1 MKPKEKNISDAYS
14 TCLSTLGQYFPQ
26 KYLFICVYFVSKK
39 RYRKVEGLFCLQHAN
54 KIRKN
59 PVLSKTIVVEWPR
72 CRGWG
77 NCPCASAVHPCDR
90 GAESLPRPCRE
101 VEVTNRNLRTEITK
115 GKTNIAFEGLNRAST
130 LKGKIKI

>member
-1 MKPKEKNISDAYS
+1 MLILLACPLWGNISPRNISLYVFTLFQRRDIGRLRAS
-14 TCLSTLGQYFPQ
+14 FASSTLTESEKILFYRRQLWWSGHGAGGGETAHVPQ
-26 KYLFICVYFVSKK
+26 L
-39 RYRKVEGLFCLQHAN
+39 
-54 KIRKN
+54 
-59 PVLSKTIVVEWPR
+59 
-72 CRGWG
+72 
-77 NCPCASAVHPCDR
+77 VHPCDR

>member
-1 MKPKEKNISDAYS
+1 MKSKERTLAMLILLACPLRGNISPRNISLYVFTLFQRRDIGRLRAS
-14 TCLSTLGQYFPQ
+14 FASSTLT
-26 KYLFICVYFVSKK
+26 
-39 RYRKVEGLFCLQHAN
+39 